1 MLGHLTHMA
10 SPGSVIGWKLDR
22 SQREELLGRF
32 PPRYRDAIADHVT
45 LKSNS
50 ESDPVPD
57 DVMAEIVGRADD
69 RDSLECM
76 VVTVDGTT
84 DRPDGSTFH
93 ITWSLDKSKGR
104 EARESNNLLKER
116 GWSPLAEALPIK
128 LEPAR
133 F

>member
-1 MLGHLTHMA
+1 MA
-10 SPGSVIGWKLDR
+10 RPGTVIGWKLDR
-22 SQREELLGRF
+22 DQREQLLSQY
-32 PPRYRDAIADHVT
+32 PARYPDSIADHVT
-45 LKSNS
+45 LKT
-50 ESDPVPD
+50 DAAD
-57 DVMAEIVGRADD
+57 DALPSRVDAAIVGHADD

-76 VVTVDGTT
+76 VVTIDGST

-104 EARESNNLLKER
+104 RARESNDLLKDR
-116 GWSPLAEALPIK
+116 GWNRFDQPVPIK